1 MNDSL
6 SITDSLSIPRD
17 ELQFRFTRSGG
28 PGGQHVNKTATQ
40 VELLFDVQH
49 SPSLNDEQRARLL
62 QALKRRIDNDGVLH
76 LVSHATRSQ
85 LANREDASA
94 RFVALL
100 ATALKPIKKRK
111 PTKPSRALHEK
122 RLTEKKARGDV
133 KKQRKVVTLD

>member
-6 SITDSLSIPRD
+6 SISDTLSIPHD
-17 ELQFRFTRSGG
+17 ELQFRFTRSSG

-40 VELLFDVQH
+40 VELLFDVQR
-49 SPSLNDEQRARLL
+49 SPSLNDEQRARLT

-85 LANREDASA
+85 LANREDAIA

-100 ATALKPIKKRK
+100 TAALKPIKKRK
-111 PTKPSRALHEK
+111 STKPSRALQEK
-122 RLTEKKARGDV
+122 RLAEKKARGEI
-133 KKQRKVVTLD
+133 KKQRKMVTSD